1 MGGVT
6 QMSPEKRAAYGLP
19 PLTEEEQK
27 KIDDAQAAKTAIA
40 QQEGRVIQTTGPE
53 GDQRYAIT
61 RGMIDPAT
69 GKDTTR
75 APVTRAEIDTSI
87 AQGNVA
93 GSAGKTGAFGMPT
106 DPTAMTGASPDWNL
120 YDDPSYAGNKAS
132 LAEALAARQGQPAK
146 TMTFDNAAGGLMA
159 QDRTRQL
166 SLADALAERA
176 AGRGPSVVQS
186 QLQAA
191 TDQNLN
197 SQLALARSSTGN
209 RAVAMKNAMMNS
221 GTIGQQAANQ
231 SAQLKAQEQMDATGQ
246 LGGLLSGMQGQ
257 NLAQR
262 GQDIGVGSQN
272 FAGALEQQKQVDD
285 MTRYYQSMGIT
296 LDQAKAQAMKEYSDA
311 KMRGYFG
318 TRSAQGAELAAK
330 MQQDSQIAGGV
341 ASAVGALGSA
351 AVTAAS
357 DRRVKKN
364 VKDGSGDL
372 ADFLLKLKAHKY
384 EYKDPK
390 KPLRGDGE
398 FYSPMAQELE
408 KTRVGKTMVK
418 DTPDGKVVDYGK
430 GFGAMLAA
438 SAMLMERVKNLEG
451 SRA

>member
-19 PLTEEEQK
+19 PLSEEEQK
-27 KIDDAQAAKTAIA
+27 KFDDAQAAKTSIA
-40 QQEGRVIQTTGPE
+40 QQEGRVVATTGPQ
-53 GDQRYAIT
+53 GDPRYAIVN
-61 RGMIDPAT
+61 GMPDPNDPTKQVAR
-69 GKDTTR
+69 D
-75 APVTRAEIDTSI
+75 PVSRAEIDTSI

-93 GSAGKTGAFGMPT
+93 GAGPTGAFGMAT
-106 DPTAMTGASPDWNL
+106 DPTAMTGASPDWHL
-120 YDDPSYAGNKAS
+120 YDDPTYAGNKAS

-197 SQLALARSSTGN
+197 SQLALAKSSTGN
-209 RAVAMKNAMMNS
+209 RSVAMKNAMMNS

-272 FAGALEQQKQVDD
+272 FAGALEQQKQIDD